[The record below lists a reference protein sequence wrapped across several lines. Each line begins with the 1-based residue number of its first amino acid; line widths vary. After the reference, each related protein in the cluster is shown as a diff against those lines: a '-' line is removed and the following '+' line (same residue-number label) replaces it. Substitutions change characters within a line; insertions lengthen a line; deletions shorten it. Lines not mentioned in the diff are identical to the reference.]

1 MFFCLFNFVLFVD
14 SEGLEKKQLLKRS
27 LLFHKLSVV
36 LHMRHIAL
44 FKTRLSIKKRLHCRH
59 CIQYNFRGV
68 NNHTIH
74 SSKLSKFRNEKETK

>member
-14 SEGLEKKQLLKRS
+14 SEGLEKKKLLKRS
-27 LLFHKLSVV
+27 LFFHKLSVV
-36 LHMRHIAL
+36 LHMRRNAL
-44 FKTRLSIKKRLHCRH
+44 FKTRLIMKTLHSRH

-68 NNHTIH
+68 NNHTMH